1 MSKSAI
7 FVVSGFLA
15 FLLYAL
21 LLYGLLLERHNKEAE
36 KILLDLGK
44 KNEQIIDLNL
54 EDLPSDEKKDGK
66 VVEKVDEKKAEK
78 VVEKVEEKKDE
89 KVVEKVEEKKDE
101 KVVEKN
107 ATDKE
112 GDFIDPKEQEESLEN
127 IFSSLNDFQEKTDTN
142 AQKDEQKNEQEEE
155 QRRLKE
161 QQRLRKNQKNQEM
174 LKGLQQ
180 NLDQFAQKLESVKNK
195 TLDLQIPKQDGVDEK
210 AYQEWYAQIYQIL
223 YKGWKGVFY
232 HKASVSALIMI
243 TKDGEFD
250 YTILSYS
257 DFKDYNKSVMTLLN
271 DLKKVDFPPYPG
283 GNMISIKVNF
293 TTKEEQ

>member
-44 KNEQIIDLNL
+44 KNEQVIDLNL
-54 EDLPSDEKKDGK
+54 EDLPS
-66 VVEKVDEKKAEK
+66 
-78 VVEKVEEKKDE
+78 EEKKEE
-89 KVVEKVEEKKDE
+89 KVA
-101 KVVEKN
+101 EKN

>member
-1 MSKSAI
+1 MSKSTI

-44 KNEQIIDLNL
+44 KNEQVIDLNL
-54 EDLPSDEKKDGK
+54 EDLPSDEKKD
-66 VVEKVDEKKAEK
+66 EKIAEK
-78 VVEKVEEKKDE
+78 A
-89 KVVEKVEEKKDE
+89 EEKKDE

-112 GDFIDPKEQEESLEN
+112 GDFIDPKEQEESLED

-161 QQRLRKNQKNQEM
+161 QQRLKQNQKNQEM

-232 HKASVSALIMI
+232 HKASVSVLIMI

-283 GNMISIKVNF
+283 GNMISIQVNF

>member
-44 KNEQIIDLNL
+44 KNEQVIDLNL
-54 EDLPSDEKKDGK
+54 EDLPSDEKKD
-66 VVEKVDEKKAEK
+66 EKIAEK
-78 VVEKVEEKKDE
+78 A
-89 KVVEKVEEKKDE
+89 EEKKDE

-112 GDFIDPKEQEESLEN
+112 GDFIDPKEQEESLED
-127 IFSSLNDFQEKTDTN
+127 IFSSLNDFQEKTDAN
-142 AQKDEQKNEQEEE
+142 AQKDDQKNEQEEE

-161 QQRLRKNQKNQEM
+161 QQRLKQNQKNQEM

-283 GNMISIKVNF
+283 GSMISIQVNF

>member
-44 KNEQIIDLNL
+44 KNEQVIDLNL
-54 EDLPSDEKKDGK
+54 EDVPSDEKKD
-66 VVEKVDEKKAEK
+66 EKA
-78 VVEKVEEKKDE
+78 
-89 KVVEKVEEKKDE
+89 VEKVEEKKDE

-112 GDFIDPKEQEESLEN
+112 GDFVDPKEREESLEN

-161 QQRLRKNQKNQEM
+161 QQRLKQNQKNQEM

-283 GNMISIKVNF
+283 GNMVSIQVNF

>member
-44 KNEQIIDLNL
+44 KNEQVIDLNL
-54 EDLPSDEKKDGK
+54 EDVPND
-66 VVEKVDEKKAEK
+66 
-78 VVEKVEEKKDE
+78 EKKDE
-89 KVVEKVEEKKDE
+89 KVVEKK
-101 KVVEKN
+101 

-112 GDFIDPKEQEESLEN
+112 RDFIDPKEQEESLEN

-257 DFKDYNKSVMTLLN
+257 DFKDYNKSVMTLLD

-283 GNMISIKVNF
+283 GNMISIQVNF

>member
-1 MSKSAI
+1 MSKSTI

-21 LLYGLLLERHNKEAE
+21 LLYGLLLERHNEEAE

-54 EDLPSDEKKDGK
+54 EDLPSDEK
-66 VVEKVDEKKAEK
+66 VV
-78 VVEKVEEKKDE
+78 EKKDE
-89 KVVEKVEEKKDE
+89 
-101 KVVEKN
+101 VVEKN

-180 NLDQFAQKLESVKNK
+180 NLDQFVQKLESVKNK

-232 HKASVSALIMI
+232 HKASVSVLIMI

>member
-44 KNEQIIDLNL
+44 KNEQAIDLNL
-54 EDLPSDEKKDGK
+54 EDLPSDEKKD
-66 VVEKVDEKKAEK
+66 EKAA
-78 VVEKVEEKKDE
+78 
-89 KVVEKVEEKKDE
+89 EKVEEKKDE

-142 AQKDEQKNEQEEE
+142 AQKNEQKNEQEEE

-161 QQRLRKNQKNQEM
+161 QQRLKQNQKNQEM

-283 GNMISIKVNF
+283 GNMISIQVNF

>member
-44 KNEQIIDLNL
+44 KNEQVIDLNL
-54 EDLPSDEKKDGK
+54 EDLPSDEKKD
-66 VVEKVDEKKAEK
+66 EKIAEK
-78 VVEKVEEKKDE
+78 A
-89 KVVEKVEEKKDE
+89 EEKKDE

-112 GDFIDPKEQEESLEN
+112 GDFIDPKEQEESLED

-155 QRRLKE
+155 QKRLKE

-283 GNMISIKVNF
+283 GSMISIKVNF

>member
-44 KNEQIIDLNL
+44 KNEQVIDLNL
-54 EDLPSDEKKDGK
+54 EDLPSDKKKDGK
-66 VVEKVDEKKAEK
+66 VVEKA
-78 VVEKVEEKKDE
+78 
-89 KVVEKVEEKKDE
+89 EEKKDE

-283 GNMISIKVNF
+283 GSMISIQVNF

>member
-15 FLLYAL
+15 FSLYAL

-44 KNEQIIDLNL
+44 KNEQVIDLNL
-54 EDLPSDEKKDGK
+54 EDLPS
-66 VVEKVDEKKAEK
+66 
-78 VVEKVEEKKDE
+78 EEKKDE
-89 KVVEKVEEKKDE
+89 KAAEKVKEKKDEKAEEKKDE
-101 KVVEKN
+101 KAVEKN

-112 GDFIDPKEQEESLEN
+112 GDFIDPKEQEESLED

-161 QQRLRKNQKNQEM
+161 QQRLKQNQKNQEM

-180 NLDQFAQKLESVKNK
+180 NLNQFTQKLESVKNK

-283 GNMISIKVNF
+283 GNMISIQVNF

>member
-1 MSKSAI
+1 MSKSTI

-54 EDLPSDEKKDGK
+54 EDLPSDEKKD
-66 VVEKVDEKKAEK
+66 EKVA
-78 VVEKVEEKKDE
+78 
-89 KVVEKVEEKKDE
+89 EKVEEKKDE

-180 NLDQFAQKLESVKNK
+180 NLDQFVQKLESVKNK

-283 GNMISIKVNF
+283 GNMISIQVNF

>member
-7 FVVSGFLA
+7 FVVSGLLA

-21 LLYGLLLERHNKEAE
+21 LLCGLLLERHNEEAE

-54 EDLPSDEKKDGK
+54 EDLPSD
-66 VVEKVDEKKAEK
+66 
-78 VVEKVEEKKDE
+78 
-89 KVVEKVEEKKDE
+89 EKKDE

-127 IFSSLNDFQEKTDTN
+127 IFSSLNDFQEKIDTN

>member
-44 KNEQIIDLNL
+44 KNEQVIDLNL
-54 EDLPSDEKKDGK
+54 EDLPSDEKKD
-66 VVEKVDEKKAEK
+66 EKA
-78 VVEKVEEKKDE
+78 VEKVEEKKDE
-89 KVVEKVEEKKDE
+89 KVA
-101 KVVEKN
+101 EKN

-112 GDFIDPKEQEESLEN
+112 GDFIDPKEQEESLED

-195 TLDLQIPKQDGVDEK
+195 NLDLQIPKQDGVDEK

-232 HKASVSALIMI
+232 HKASVSVLIMI

-283 GNMISIKVNF
+283 GSMISIQVNF

>member
-44 KNEQIIDLNL
+44 KNEQVIDLNL
-54 EDLPSDEKKDGK
+54 EDLPSDEKKD
-66 VVEKVDEKKAEK
+66 EKIAEK
-78 VVEKVEEKKDE
+78 A
-89 KVVEKVEEKKDE
+89 EEKKDE

-112 GDFIDPKEQEESLEN
+112 GDFIDPKEQEESLED

-161 QQRLRKNQKNQEM
+161 QQRLKQNQKNQEM

-180 NLDQFAQKLESVKNK
+180 NLNQFAQKLESVKNK

>member
-21 LLYGLLLERHNKEAE
+21 LLYGLLLERHNEEAE

-44 KNEQIIDLNL
+44 KNEQVIDLNL
-54 EDLPSDEKKDGK
+54 EDLPND
-66 VVEKVDEKKAEK
+66 
-78 VVEKVEEKKDE
+78 
-89 KVVEKVEEKKDE
+89 EKKDE

-283 GNMISIKVNF
+283 GSMISIQVNF
-293 TTKEEQ
+293 TTKE

>member
-44 KNEQIIDLNL
+44 KNEQVIDLNL
-54 EDLPSDEKKDGK
+54 EDLPSDEKKD
-66 VVEKVDEKKAEK
+66 
-78 VVEKVEEKKDE
+78 EKKDE
-89 KVVEKVEEKKDE
+89 KVA
-101 KVVEKN
+101 EKN

-142 AQKDEQKNEQEEE
+142 AQKNEQEEE

-161 QQRLRKNQKNQEM
+161 QQRLKQNQKNQEM

-283 GNMISIKVNF
+283 GSMISIQVNF

>member
-21 LLYGLLLERHNKEAE
+21 LLYGLLLERHNEEAE

-54 EDLPSDEKKDGK
+54 EDLPS
-66 VVEKVDEKKAEK
+66 
-78 VVEKVEEKKDE
+78 EEKKDE
-89 KVVEKVEEKKDE
+89 KVA
-101 KVVEKN
+101 EKN

-180 NLDQFAQKLESVKNK
+180 NLDQFVQKLESVKNK
-195 TLDLQIPKQDGVDEK
+195 TLDLQIPKQDGIDEK

-232 HKASVSALIMI
+232 HKASVSVLIMI

>member
-44 KNEQIIDLNL
+44 KNEQVIDLNL
-54 EDLPSDEKKDGK
+54 EDLPSDEKKD
-66 VVEKVDEKKAEK
+66 EKIAEK
-78 VVEKVEEKKDE
+78 A
-89 KVVEKVEEKKDE
+89 EEKKDE

-112 GDFIDPKEQEESLEN
+112 GDFIDPKEQEESLED

-142 AQKDEQKNEQEEE
+142 AQKDEQKNKQEEE
-155 QRRLKE
+155 QRRLRE
-161 QQRLRKNQKNQEM
+161 QQRLKQNQRNQEM

-283 GNMISIKVNF
+283 GNMISIQVNF

>member
-21 LLYGLLLERHNKEAE
+21 LLCGLLLERHNKEAE

-54 EDLPSDEKKDGK
+54 EDLPSD
-66 VVEKVDEKKAEK
+66 
-78 VVEKVEEKKDE
+78 EKKDE

-180 NLDQFAQKLESVKNK
+180 NLDQFAQKLESVKSK

-232 HKASVSALIMI
+232 HKASVSVLIMI

>member
-44 KNEQIIDLNL
+44 KNEQAIDLNL
-54 EDLPSDEKKDGK
+54 EDLPSDEKKD
-66 VVEKVDEKKAEK
+66 EKIAEK
-78 VVEKVEEKKDE
+78 A
-89 KVVEKVEEKKDE
+89 EEKKDE

-112 GDFIDPKEQEESLEN
+112 GDFIDPKEQEESLED
-127 IFSSLNDFQEKTDTN
+127 IFSSLNDFQEKTDAN

-283 GNMISIKVNF
+283 GNMISIQVNF

>member
-44 KNEQIIDLNL
+44 KNEQVIDLNL
-54 EDLPSDEKKDGK
+54 EDLPSDEKKD
-66 VVEKVDEKKAEK
+66 EKIAEK
-78 VVEKVEEKKDE
+78 A
-89 KVVEKVEEKKDE
+89 EEKKDE

-112 GDFIDPKEQEESLEN
+112 GDFIDSKEQEESLED
-127 IFSSLNDFQEKTDTN
+127 IFSSLNDFQEKTDAN
-142 AQKDEQKNEQEEE
+142 AQKDDQKNEQEEE

-161 QQRLRKNQKNQEM
+161 QQRLKQNQKNQEM

-271 DLKKVDFPPYPG
+271 NLKKVDFPPYPG
-283 GNMISIKVNF
+283 GNMISIQVNF

>member
-1 MSKSAI
+1 MSKSTI

-44 KNEQIIDLNL
+44 KNEQVIDLNL
-54 EDLPSDEKKDGK
+54 EDLPSD
-66 VVEKVDEKKAEK
+66 
-78 VVEKVEEKKDE
+78 EKKDE

-112 GDFIDPKEQEESLEN
+112 GDFIDPKEQEESLED

-142 AQKDEQKNEQEEE
+142 AQKDDQKNEQEEE

-161 QQRLRKNQKNQEM
+161 QQRLKQNQKNQEM

-283 GNMISIKVNF
+283 GSMISIQVNF

>member
-21 LLYGLLLERHNKEAE
+21 LLCGLLLERHNKEAD

-44 KNEQIIDLNL
+44 KNEQVIDLNL
-54 EDLPSDEKKDGK
+54 EDLPS
-66 VVEKVDEKKAEK
+66 
-78 VVEKVEEKKDE
+78 EEKKDE
-89 KVVEKVEEKKDE
+89 KAAEKIEEKKDE
-101 KVVEKN
+101 KAVEKN

-112 GDFIDPKEQEESLEN
+112 GDFIDPKEQEESLED
-127 IFSSLNDFQEKTDTN
+127 IFSSLNDFQEKTDKN
-142 AQKDEQKNEQEEE
+142 AQKEEQKNEQEEE

-161 QQRLRKNQKNQEM
+161 QQRLKQNQKNQEM

>member
-21 LLYGLLLERHNKEAE
+21 LLYGLLLERHNEEAE

-54 EDLPSDEKKDGK
+54 EDLPSD
-66 VVEKVDEKKAEK
+66 
-78 VVEKVEEKKDE
+78 
-89 KVVEKVEEKKDE
+89 EKKDE

-142 AQKDEQKNEQEEE
+142 AQKDEQKNEQEE

-232 HKASVSALIMI
+232 HKASVSVLIMI

-257 DFKDYNKSVMTLLN
+257 DFKDYNNSVITLLN

-283 GNMISIKVNF
+283 GNMISIQVNF

>member
-54 EDLPSDEKKDGK
+54 EDLPS
-66 VVEKVDEKKAEK
+66 
-78 VVEKVEEKKDE
+78 
-89 KVVEKVEEKKDE
+89 EEKKDE

-195 TLDLQIPKQDGVDEK
+195 NLDLQIPKQDGVDEK

-232 HKASVSALIMI
+232 HKASVSVLIMI

-283 GNMISIKVNF
+283 GSMISIQVNF

>member
-15 FLLYAL
+15 FLLYVL

-36 KILLDLGK
+36 KILLDLDK
-44 KNEQIIDLNL
+44 KNEQVIDLNL
-54 EDLPSDEKKDGK
+54 EDLPSD
-66 VVEKVDEKKAEK
+66 
-78 VVEKVEEKKDE
+78 
-89 KVVEKVEEKKDE
+89 EKKDE

-112 GDFIDPKEQEESLEN
+112 GDFIDPKEQEESLED
-127 IFSSLNDFQEKTDTN
+127 IFSSLNDFQEKTDAN

-161 QQRLRKNQKNQEM
+161 QQRLKQNQKNQEM

-257 DFKDYNKSVMTLLN
+257 DFKDYNKSVMTLLD

>member
-21 LLYGLLLERHNKEAE
+21 LLYGLLLERHNEEAE
-36 KILLDLGK
+36 KILLDLNK
-44 KNEQIIDLNL
+44 KDEQAIDLNL
-54 EDLPSDEKKDGK
+54 EDLPSEKKNEK
-66 VVEKVDEKKAEK
+66 IEKVTEKQ
-78 VVEKVEEKKDE
+78 
-89 KVVEKVEEKKDE
+89 
-101 KVVEKN
+101 
-107 ATDKE
+107 
-112 GDFIDPKEQEESLEN
+112 GDFLEPKEEPKEEPEESLED
-127 IFSSLNDFQEKTDTN
+127 IFSSLNDFQEKTDKN
-142 AQKDEQKNEQEEE
+142 AQKDEQKNKEEE

-161 QQRLRKNQKNQEM
+161 QQRLKQNQENQEM

-180 NLDQFAQKLESVKNK
+180 NLNQFTQKLESVKNK

-257 DFKDYNKSVMTLLN
+257 DFKDYNKSVMTLLD

>member
-44 KNEQIIDLNL
+44 KNEQVIDLNL
-54 EDLPSDEKKDGK
+54 EDLPSEKKNEK
-66 VVEKVDEKKAEK
+66 IEKVTEKQ
-78 VVEKVEEKKDE
+78 
-89 KVVEKVEEKKDE
+89 
-101 KVVEKN
+101 
-107 ATDKE
+107 
-112 GDFIDPKEQEESLEN
+112 GDFLEPKEEPKEEPEESLED
-127 IFSSLNDFQEKTDTN
+127 IFSSLNDFQEKTDKN
-142 AQKDEQKNEQEEE
+142 AQKDEQKNKQEEE
-155 QRRLKE
+155 QRRLRE
-161 QQRLRKNQKNQEM
+161 QQRLKQNQENQEM

-223 YKGWKGVFY
+223 YKGWRGVFY

-250 YTILSYS
+250 YTILIYS
-257 DFKDYNKSVMTLLN
+257 DFKDYNKSVMTLLD

>member
-44 KNEQIIDLNL
+44 KNEQVIDLNL
-54 EDLPSDEKKDGK
+54 EDLPSDEKKD
-66 VVEKVDEKKAEK
+66 EK
-78 VVEKVEEKKDE
+78 VVE

-142 AQKDEQKNEQEEE
+142 AQKDDQKNEQEEE

-257 DFKDYNKSVMTLLN
+257 DFKDYNNSVITLLN

-283 GNMISIKVNF
+283 GNMISIQVNF

>member
-44 KNEQIIDLNL
+44 KNEQVIDLNL
-54 EDLPSDEKKDGK
+54 EDLPS
-66 VVEKVDEKKAEK
+66 
-78 VVEKVEEKKDE
+78 EEKKDE
-89 KVVEKVEEKKDE
+89 KIAEKVEEKKDE

-112 GDFIDPKEQEESLEN
+112 GDFIDPKEQEESLED
-127 IFSSLNDFQEKTDTN
+127 IFSSLNDFQEKTDKN
-142 AQKDEQKNEQEEE
+142 AQKDEQKNKQEEE

-283 GNMISIKVNF
+283 GNMISIQVNF

>member
-21 LLYGLLLERHNKEAE
+21 LLCGLLLEKHNKEAE

-44 KNEQIIDLNL
+44 KNEQVIDLNL
-54 EDLPSDEKKDGK
+54 EDLPSEEKK
-66 VVEKVDEKKAEK
+66 E
-78 VVEKVEEKKDE
+78 EKVEEKKE
-89 KVVEKVEEKKDE
+89 EKVEEKKEE
-101 KVVEKN
+101 KVEEKN

-283 GNMISIKVNF
+283 ENMISIKVNF

>member
-44 KNEQIIDLNL
+44 KNEQVIDLNL
-54 EDLPSDEKKDGK
+54 EDVPSDEKKD
-66 VVEKVDEKKAEK
+66 EKAA
-78 VVEKVEEKKDE
+78 
-89 KVVEKVEEKKDE
+89 EKVEEKKDE

-112 GDFIDPKEQEESLEN
+112 SDFIDPKEQEESLEN

-155 QRRLKE
+155 QRRLRE

-283 GNMISIKVNF
+283 GNMISIQVNF

>member
-7 FVVSGFLA
+7 FVISGFLA

-54 EDLPSDEKKDGK
+54 EDLPSDEK
-66 VVEKVDEKKAEK
+66 VVEKAE
-78 VVEKVEEKKDE
+78 EKVE
-89 KVVEKVEEKKDE
+89 EKVEEKKDE

-142 AQKDEQKNEQEEE
+142 AQKDEQKNEQEE

-174 LKGLQQ
+174 LKDLQQ

-232 HKASVSALIMI
+232 HKASVSVLIMI

>member
-1 MSKSAI
+1 MGKSVI

-44 KNEQIIDLNL
+44 KNEQVIDLNL
-54 EDLPSDEKKDGK
+54 EDLPSEEKKD
-66 VVEKVDEKKAEK
+66 EKAA
-78 VVEKVEEKKDE
+78 EKVEEKKDE
-89 KVVEKVEEKKDE
+89 KIAEKAEEKKDE

-112 GDFIDPKEQEESLEN
+112 GDFIDPKEQEESLED
-127 IFSSLNDFQEKTDTN
+127 IFSSLNDFQEKTDAN

-161 QQRLRKNQKNQEM
+161 QQRLKQNQKNQEM

-271 DLKKVDFPPYPG
+271 GLKKVDFPPYPG

>member
-54 EDLPSDEKKDGK
+54 EDLPSDEKKD
-66 VVEKVDEKKAEK
+66 EKVA
-78 VVEKVEEKKDE
+78 
-89 KVVEKVEEKKDE
+89 
-101 KVVEKN
+101 EKN

-142 AQKDEQKNEQEEE
+142 AQKEEQKNEQEEE

-161 QQRLRKNQKNQEM
+161 QQRLKQNQKNQEM

-283 GNMISIKVNF
+283 GNMISIQVNF

>member
-44 KNEQIIDLNL
+44 KNEQVIDLNL
-54 EDLPSDEKKDGK
+54 EDLPSDEKKD
-66 VVEKVDEKKAEK
+66 
-78 VVEKVEEKKDE
+78 EKVEEKKDE
-89 KVVEKVEEKKDE
+89 KVEEKKDE
-101 KVVEKN
+101 KVAEKN

-161 QQRLRKNQKNQEM
+161 QQRLKQNQKNQEM

-283 GNMISIKVNF
+283 GNMISIQVNF

>member
-54 EDLPSDEKKDGK
+54 EDLPSDEKKD
-66 VVEKVDEKKAEK
+66 EK

>member
-44 KNEQIIDLNL
+44 KNEQAIDLNL
-54 EDLPSDEKKDGK
+54 EDLPSDEKKD
-66 VVEKVDEKKAEK
+66 EKIAEK
-78 VVEKVEEKKDE
+78 T
-89 KVVEKVEEKKDE
+89 EEKKDE

-112 GDFIDPKEQEESLEN
+112 GDFIDPKEQEESLED
-127 IFSSLNDFQEKTDTN
+127 IFSSLNDFQEKTDAN
-142 AQKDEQKNEQEEE
+142 AQKDDQKNEQEEEE

-161 QQRLRKNQKNQEM
+161 QQRLKQNQKNQEM

>member
-44 KNEQIIDLNL
+44 KNEQVIDLNL
-54 EDLPSDEKKDGK
+54 EDLPSDEKKD
-66 VVEKVDEKKAEK
+66 EKIAEK
-78 VVEKVEEKKDE
+78 A
-89 KVVEKVEEKKDE
+89 EEKKDE

-112 GDFIDPKEQEESLEN
+112 GDFIDPKEQEESLED

-142 AQKDEQKNEQEEE
+142 AQKNEQKNEQEEEQEEE

-174 LKGLQQ
+174 LKDLQQ

-243 TKDGEFD
+243 AKDGEFD

>member
-7 FVVSGFLA
+7 FVLSGFLA

-36 KILLDLGK
+36 KILLDLNK
-44 KNEQIIDLNL
+44 KDEQTIDLNL
-54 EDLPSDEKKDGK
+54 EDLPSEKKNEK
-66 VVEKVDEKKAEK
+66 IEKVMEKQ
-78 VVEKVEEKKDE
+78 
-89 KVVEKVEEKKDE
+89 
-101 KVVEKN
+101 
-107 ATDKE
+107 
-112 GDFIDPKEQEESLEN
+112 GDFLEPKEEPKEEPEESLED
-127 IFSSLNDFQEKTDTN
+127 IFSSLNDFQEKTDKN
-142 AQKDEQKNEQEEE
+142 AQKDEQKNKQEEE
-155 QRRLKE
+155 QRRLRE
-161 QQRLRKNQKNQEM
+161 QQRLKQNQENQEM

-180 NLDQFAQKLESVKNK
+180 NLNQFTQKLESVKNK
-195 TLDLQIPKQDGVDEK
+195 TLDLQVPKQDGVDEK

-223 YKGWKGVFY
+223 YKGWRGVFY

-257 DFKDYNKSVMTLLN
+257 DFKDYNKSVMTLLD